1 MDKPQTAGWEGKED
15 KRPIFLADMKES
27 KTKKMKKKMCFE
39 VKISDKMRFYF
50 YFHFC

>member
-27 KTKKMKKKMCFE
+27 KTKKMKKNVFWSE
-39 VKISDKMRFYF
+39 NLR
-50 YFHFC
+50 